1 MTKQIAPYGSWKTP
15 VTSDVIVSGTIG
27 LGEASIFGPDI
38 YWIEARPAEAGRN
51 VIVRRAS
58 NGQKT
63 DMTPAPFNVRTRVH
77 EYGGGAY
84 LITDGAIYFSNFADN
99 LLYRQTRDGEPQ
111 ALTTDNKM
119 RYADFVLDK
128 ERNRLIA
135 VREDHTVSDTN
146 CANTI
151 VSVDLATGANTV
163 LAQGSDFYSSPRLSP
178 DGKRLS
184 WIEWNH
190 PNLPWDGTEL
200 QVADLND
207 DGTVAKWEC
216 VAGGKSESIF
226 QPEWSPAGLLHFV
239 SDHTGWWNLYRLNQ
253 GNTESLCDLDAEF
266 GYPHWVFRL
275 SLYDFVTADEILCT
289 YNAQGNW
296 RLARLNAVTKTLT
309 AIETPYTDIRSLRVS
324 EGHAV
329 FIGGSPTQMDAVVN
343 LDLATKAIDVLQRST
358 DLQIDEDYLSIAE
371 AIEFPTENNQTAHA
385 FYYAPKNKDYQARD
399 EERPPL
405 ICISHGGPTAATS
418 STLRLTTQ
426 YWTSRGFAV
435 VDVNYGGSTGYG
447 REYRERLNGN
457 WGVVDVNDCVNA
469 ARYLVEQGK
478 ADVDRLIIRGG
489 SAGGYTT
496 LAALTFKEY
505 FKAGASYFGIS
516 DLAALEQDCHK
527 FESRYNTSMI
537 APQPAAAELYKA
549 RSPIHHTE
557 QLSCPIILFQGLDDK
572 VVPPNQSEM
581 MVEALRKKGIPVA
594 YIALEGEGH
603 GFRKAEN
610 IKRTLDAELYFYSK
624 IFGFEPAGA
633 IEAVEIENLSS

>member
-15 VTSDVIVSGTIG
+15 VTSDVIVSATIG
-27 LGEASIFGPDI
+27 LGEATMDGEDI
-38 YWIEARPAEAGRN
+38 YWIEARPSEAGRN
-51 VIVRRAS
+51 VIVRRAAD
-58 NGQKT
+58 GET
-63 DMTPAPFNVRTRVH
+63 ADVTPAPFNVRTRVH

-84 LITDGAIYFSNFADN
+84 LITDHAIYFSHFADN
-99 LLYRQTRDGEPQ
+99 LLYKQSPGGDPQ
-111 ALTTDNKM
+111 ALTSDGKM
-119 RYADFVLDK
+119 RYADFVFDK
-128 ERNRLIA
+128 QRNRLIA
-135 VREDHTVSDTN
+135 VREDHTMSDTN
-146 CANTI
+146 CANSI
-151 VSVDLATGANTV
+151 VAVDLETGANTV
-163 LAQGSDFYSSPRLSP
+163 LVEGCDFYSSPRLSP
-178 DGKRLS
+178 DGKRLA

-200 QVADLND
+200 WVAELND
-207 DGTVAKWEC
+207 DGTFSKWEV
-216 VAGGKSESIF
+216 VAGGKQESVF
-226 QPEWSPAGLLHFV
+226 QPEWSPDGVLHFA
-239 SDHTGWWNLYRLNQ
+239 SDRTGWWNLYRLNQ
-253 GNTESLCDLDAEF
+253 GQVEALCEMEAEF

-275 SLYDFVTADEILCT
+275 SLYDFISASEILCT
-289 YNAQGNW
+289 YNVQGNW
-296 RLARLNAVTKTLT
+296 RLATLNAETKQFTP
-309 AIETPYTDIRSLRVS
+309 IDTPYTDIRSLHVTGSR
-324 EGHAV
+324 AV
-329 FIGGSPTQMDAVVN
+329 FIGGSPTQMDAVVT
-343 LDLATKAIDVLQRST
+343 LDLATNRLDVLQRSS
-358 DLQIDEDYLSIAE
+358 DLKIDEDYLSIAE

-385 FYYAPKNKDYQARD
+385 FYYAPKNKDYEAPD
-399 EERPPL
+399 GERPPL
-405 ICISHGGPTAATS
+405 ICISHGGPTAATA

-469 ARYLVEQGK
+469 ARFLVEQGK
-478 ADVDRLIIRGG
+478 ADASRLIIRGG

-496 LAALTFKEY
+496 LAALTFKDY

-527 FESRYNTSMI
+527 FEARYNHSLI
-537 APQPAAAELYKA
+537 GPHPEAEELYIA

-557 QLSCPIILFQGLDDK
+557 GLSCPIILFQGLDDK

-581 MVEALRKKGIPVA
+581 MVEALRTKGIPVA

-624 IFGFEPAGA
+624 IFGFELAD
-633 IEAVEIENLSS
+633 AVEPVEIDNLSV